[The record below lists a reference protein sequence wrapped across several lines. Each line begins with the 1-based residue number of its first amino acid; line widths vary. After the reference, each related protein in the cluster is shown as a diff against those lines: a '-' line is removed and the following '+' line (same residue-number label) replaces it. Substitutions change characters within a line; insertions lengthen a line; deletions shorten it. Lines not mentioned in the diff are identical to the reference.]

1 MDTTTSLREWLDDLF
16 YYFAYFPLVIQIAI
30 IVSVLAVTGTIA
42 AYVYMIL
49 FRWRKQRRAKKE
61 RPMREQVNDLLL
73 EHIIYKA
80 VGDPEAPVVLPL
92 DAFRALP
99 LHKKWVA
106 GVLIDQLLEYRNN
119 FTGDIPRLLRQ
130 LYLDLGLHHKSAAAL
145 RSGQRKAVTNA
156 LVELSGMG
164 VLLEKEHVLALTQS
178 PDRYIRELA
187 CSYWVQCSPDA
198 PFEFFSHVKE
208 PLLAWEQFELFRIIS
223 LRKDIPMPSF
233 AQWIDTRYHPSV
245 ISLCLKLAAYFQQP
259 DAIPAMIK
267 MLDTPDEQLRA
278 LTINNLGK
286 LMALEAEPILVK
298 MYPQQPDSCKLEI
311 LKALGRIGSGDF
323 IDFLRQELEQTE
335 DFLLMKHA
343 AHSIVAHKAL
353 ASGLIARLQ
362 ESLTGTRQQVL
373 QHSLNPLIKY

>member
-1 MDTTTSLREWLDDLF
+1 MTSFRQWLEDLI

-30 IVSVLAVTGTIA
+30 IVSVLAVAGTA
-42 AYVYMIL
+42 LAYIYMIF
-49 FRWRKQRRAKKE
+49 FRWQKERRAKKE
-61 RPMREQVNDLLL
+61 IPLREKGNELLL
-73 EHIIYKA
+73 EHIIYKS
-80 VGDPEAPVVLPL
+80 VGDPDTPVALPLEAFKSLPL
-92 DAFRALP
+92 DQ
-99 LHKKWVA
+99 KWAADVFKS
-106 GVLIDQLLEYRNN
+106 QLLEYRQN
-119 FTGDIPRLLRQ
+119 FTGDIPLLLRQ
-130 LYLDLGLHHKSAAAL
+130 LYLDLGLHREAAAAL
-145 RSGQRKAVTNA
+145 KSGRRKKVISA

-164 VLLEKEHVLALTQS
+164 VLLETAHVLSLTQS
-178 PDRYIRELA
+178 RDQYIREMA
-187 CSYWVQCSPDA
+187 RCYWVQCSPDA

-233 AQWIDTRYHPSV
+233 AQWIEPQYHPTV

-259 DAIPAMIK
+259 EAIPAMIK

-298 MYPQQPDSCKLEI
+298 MYPQQPDNCKLEI

-323 IDFLRQELEQTE
+323 ISFLQQELEHTE

-353 ASGLIARLQ
+353 ASNLVARLQ
-362 ESLTGTRQQVL
+362 HSLTGTRQQVL